1 MTGPACSV
9 LLLAAALAANPVVAQ
24 GYKPTRPVEFVVHG
38 GPGGGVDVTTRF
50 VNGVLEKE
58 AWRKYL
64 ADNQVEDGFQKGA
77 DLARSAQEF
86 IAQRRE
92 IFREA
97 GIPMYR

>member
-38 GPGGGVDVTTRF
+38 GPGSGVDVTTRF

-64 ADNQVEDGFQKGA
+64 ADNQVEDGIQKGA

-97 GIPMYR
+97 RIQTYR

>member
-1 MTGPACSV
+1 
-9 LLLAAALAANPVVAQ
+9 VAQ
-24 GYKPTRPVEFVVHG
+24 GHKPTTPVEFIVHS

-64 ADNQVEDGFQKGA
+64 ADNQVEDEFQKCA
-77 DLARSAQEF
+77 ELARSAREF
-86 IAQRRE
+86 FAQRRE

-97 GIPMYR
+97 GIQSYR

>member
-1 MTGPACSV
+1 M
-9 LLLAAALAANPVVAQ
+9 AQ
-24 GYKPTRPVEFVVHG
+24 GHKPTTPVEFIVHG

-64 ADNQVEDGFQKGA
+64 ADNQVEDEFQKGA
-77 DLARSAQEF
+77 ELARSAREF
-86 IAQRRE
+86 FAQQRE

-97 GIPMYR
+97 RIQTYR